1 MKRKRIILILIFST
15 FLIVTLLFF
24 WKIKSTNV
32 RCVKV
37 GVVDTNLSESYKQK
51 YNVYCFAQ
59 GTNNIMTDS
68 THADMVIDT
77 IKSKDGNC
85 KIYLANV
92 LNDKN
97 TGDIDSVIKAL
108 EWLKEK
114 EVDVICMSLTT
125 FEDNEELRRTIN
137 ELTKSGTLIVAAC
150 LNYSNA
156 ITYPAYY
163 DGVISVANCNHEQA
177 SISIISRDIKD
188 ELKATKWQ
196 ECSTSILTA
205 YITGEISKDMCDGKF
220 DLDKFISKYNMH

>member
-1 MKRKRIILILIFST
+1 MKCKRIILILIFST
-15 FLIVTLLFF
+15 FLIVSLLFF
-24 WKIKSTNV
+24 WEIKSTNV
-32 RCVKV
+32 RCVKI
-37 GVVDTNLSESYKQK
+37 GVIDTNLSECYKQR
-51 YNVYCFAQ
+51 YNVSCFAQ

-85 KIYLANV
+85 EMYLANV

-97 TGDIDSVIKAL
+97 TGSIDDVIKAL

-114 EVDVICMSLTT
+114 EVDIICMSFTT
-125 FEDNEELRRTIN
+125 FEDREELRKAISEVIKRD
-137 ELTKSGTLIVAAC
+137 TLIVASC

-156 ITYPAYY
+156 ITFPACY
-163 DGVISVANCNHEQA
+163 DEVISVANCNHEQA
-177 SISIISRDIKD
+177 SISITSKDIKD

-205 YITGEISKDMCDGKF
+205 YITGEISKDMGDGNF
-220 DLDKFISKYNMH
+220 DLDKLISKYNIH